1 LRRTINAGG
10 LNADEVLAQELKV
23 AFGPPSSG
31 GTVISPESQESRIS
45 ERTGQVHVALF
56 VCLLALLGPL
66 IGGANTRANDSQGFA
81 AGHGLLAANDRF
93 AIDDF
98 DGDLAPD
105 IAIVQPVSSNSSG
118 TKYIVQLQFGSG
130 QRRSICLAAHWR
142 DVRIVAR
149 DVNGDR
155 IPNLILSSAWSEE
168 PYAVLTNEGN
178 SAFHRLIHL
187 QLKHSLGNLSRV
199 SIGPQPRPVGNSC
212 DISIVWRTGLRENE
226 MYWGHLLDE
235 AFCLSTQFD
244 LSPLSFACVPAW
256 ARPTETRSGP
266 RLIRVSQNWPMPTSF
281 GVIVL
286 LTELLQAQIQIEV
299 YHVSEGSKAF
309 DNEDLGVVFG
319 DS

>member
-1 LRRTINAGG
+1 MRRTINAGG

-118 TKYIVQLQFGSG
+118 TNYIVQLQFGSG

-199 SIGPQPRPVGNSC
+199 SIGPDHGPSETAATSPSYGERDCAKTKCIGDTCSTKRFVYRPNSILVRCPLLVSLPGRAPPRPALVRGS
-212 DISIVWRTGLRENE
+212 SASHKTGRCQL
-226 MYWGHLLDE
+226 HS
-235 AFCLSTQFD
+235 A
-244 LSPLSFACVPAW
+244 
-256 ARPTETRSGP
+256 
-266 RLIRVSQNWPMPTSF
+266 
-281 GVIVL
+281 
-286 LTELLQAQIQIEV
+286 
-299 YHVSEGSKAF
+299 
-309 DNEDLGVVFG
+309 
-319 DS
+319 